1 VLPGHAGAGSGTV
14 PSMPDDEARQP
25 EVVDRLLLATRV
37 LALIIVPVL
46 VAAFTVL
53 FGFPSETEKL
63 WAWTIKPDLAALI
76 MGGAYLAG
84 AWFFTRGLFVG
95 RWHRV
100 ALGWLAVI
108 PFTALLGVATF
119 IHWDRFNHDHVSFW
133 AWLILYTA
141 TPIAL
146 PLLWGRNQKA
156 AGPPPPPSGLELPG
170 PLRKAIALFGGLL
183 MAAAMVIF
191 IRPATAIDRWPWGLT
206 PLTTR
211 TLASF
216 ASFLAVVWLAFAF
229 TGQWSRLAIPFEA
242 TTLGLV
248 IVVLAVLRGRDDLVG
263 GQRTTV
269 FAVLLGG
276 AVAGSLAVLGWAS
289 RRQRSA
295 GGRLQGG

>member
-1 VLPGHAGAGSGTV
+1 MT
-14 PSMPDDEARQP
+14 DETAAHR
-25 EVVDRLLLATRV
+25 EGDDRLLPATRV

-53 FGFPSETEKL
+53 FGFPGRTKQL
-63 WAWTIKPDLAALI
+63 WAWTIHPELAALI

-84 AWFFTRGLFVG
+84 AWFFTRGLLVG

-108 PFTALLGVATF
+108 PFTTLLGVATF
-119 IHWDRFNHDHVSFW
+119 IHWDKFNHRHVSFW

-146 PLLWGRNQKA
+146 PVLWRRNQKA
-156 AGPPPPPSGLELPG
+156 AGTPPEGSGVELPK
-170 PLRKAIALFGGLL
+170 PLRLMIAAFGGAL
-183 MAAAMVIF
+183 MVAALVIF
-191 IRPATAIDRWPWGLT
+191 VRPATALGHWPWMLT
-206 PLTTR
+206 PLTAR

-242 TTLGLV
+242 ATLGLV
-248 IVVLAVLRGRDDLVG
+248 IVVLAVLRGRHDLIG
-263 GQRTTV
+263 GQRTLV
-269 FAVLLGG
+269 LAVLLGG
-276 AVAGSLAVLGWAS
+276 AVAGSLGLLAW
-289 RRQRSA
+289 A
-295 GGRLQGG
+295 GGRQRDVR